1 MTPSNTTGAQAL
13 NPLAGLHGFLLSCAA
28 KADNNSDAQVIRD
41 WAREI
46 TTLACREQAGAVAVV
61 PRGVYGP
68 NDGRPGELYG
78 DADWIAQNYEAV
90 LQFLE
95 RSVAAP
101 GSAIAARERR
111 LTVAETGTAL
121 IRAMDDL
128 GLNKSLRAD
137 IVATYARHIAA
148 LASRNEAPAASA
160 VPKWIDDPHDIE
172 QGQMLNP
179 AWLKLHG
186 MTLRE
191 ASAPVQSTAPNAEL
205 LRGWKRYEK
214 LRKLTPAAFNRLH
227 AINVTG
233 GNNFDDLVDAL
244 PEPSTPIPEQSAKG
258 LTMGGEV
265 DGA

>member
-1 MTPSNTTGAQAL
+1 M
-13 NPLAGLHGFLLSCAA
+13 
-28 KADNNSDAQVIRD
+28 NSKING
-41 WAREI
+41 
-46 TTLACREQAGAVAVV
+46 EQAGAVAVV

-68 NDGRPGELYG
+68 NDGRSGELYG

-101 GSAIAARERR
+101 GAAIAARERR

-148 LASRNEAPAASA
+148 LASREEAPAASA
-160 VPKWIDDPHDIE
+160 
-172 QGQMLNP
+172 Q
-179 AWLKLHG
+179 
-186 MTLRE
+186 
-191 ASAPVQSTAPNAEL
+191 ASPEL

-227 AINVTG
+227 IVNVTG
-233 GNNFDDLVDAL
+233 GNSFDDLVDAL
-244 PEPSTPIPEQSAKG
+244 PEPSTPVPEQSAKG

-265 DGA
+265 DREA